1 MSGDAHHFD
10 RRSTDGN
17 VAALALRV
25 TSLELR
31 MEQFEDQLRVNT
43 VELRSNTRLT
53 EEIHGN
59 TEDIIAA
66 VQATKAFWDFASKWG
81 KRFAIFS
88 RYAGYVLGFVAAAL
102 ALLHF
107 KK

>member
-1 MSGDAHHFD
+1 MTDAFN
-10 RRSTDGN
+10 RRATDGN

-25 TSLELR
+25 TALEQR
-31 MEQFEDQLRVNT
+31 MEQFEDELRVNT
-43 VELRSNTRLT
+43 VELRSNTALT
-53 EEIHGN
+53 EQIHGN

-81 KRFAIFS
+81 KRFAVFAKYLSYIV
-88 RYAGYVLGFVAAAL
+88 GLVAAGL
-102 ALLHF
+102 AVMHI